1 MRNIGRQ
8 VRRAWEL
15 LYLLTYRELKLR
27 YQDTIFGFLWSLVRP
42 LLQGAVLFV
51 VLSKFIRIDV
61 EDYGLVLLAGLFPW
75 TWFQTSLVT
84 SVGSFASN
92 GALIKKVYFPRFV
105 LPLATVLNNGVQ
117 YALSIPV
124 LLLLLVTQ
132 GYTPSWTWILGIP
145 YLLAIQ
151 ALLIMGIVLFIASL
165 DVFFRDLEHLTDV
178 FVGLIWFYLTPVI
191 YPLEIVP
198 DKYHDWVLVNP
209 MASLIE
215 GWRDLFL
222 RNQLPGLELWPALV
236 FAALAAALG
245 SFSFRK
251 LEGGFADAL

>member
-1 MRNIGRQ
+1 M
-8 VRRAWEL
+8 
-15 LYLLTYRELKLR
+15 LY
-27 YQDTIFGFLWSLVRP
+27 
-42 LLQGAVLFV
+42 V
-51 VLSKFIRIDV
+51 VLSKFIRLDV
-61 EDYGLVLLAGLFPW
+61 KDYHLVLLAGLFPW

-84 SVGSFASN
+84 AVGSFAAN

-117 YALSIPV
+117 YAFSIPV
-124 LLLLLVTQ
+124 LLLLLLFE
-132 GYTPSWTWILGIP
+132 GYTPSWTWLVGIP
-145 YLLAIQ
+145 YLLAVQ

-165 DVFFRDLEHLTDV
+165 DVYFRDLEHLTDV

-198 DKYHDWVLVNP
+198 DRYHNWVLVNP

-222 RNQLPGLELWPALV
+222 RNQIPGLEMWPAVL
-236 FAALAAALG
+236 FAVVIAALG

>member
-1 MRNIGRQ
+1 M
-8 VRRAWEL
+8 
-15 LYLLTYRELKLR
+15 
-27 YQDTIFGFLWSLVRP
+27 
-42 LLQGAVLFV
+42 FV
-51 VLSKFIRIDV
+51 VLREFIRIDV
-61 EDYGLVLLAGLFPW
+61 QDYHLVLLAGLFPW

-84 SVGSFASN
+84 SVGSFAGN

-117 YALSIPV
+117 YGLSIPV
-124 LLLLLVTQ
+124 LLILLLIE
-132 GYTPSWTWILGIP
+132 GYTPSWTWLIGIP
-145 YLLAIQ
+145 YLLAVQ

-165 DVFFRDLEHLTDV
+165 DVYFRDLEHLTDV

-191 YPLEIVP
+191 YPLAIVP
-198 DKYHDWVLVNP
+198 DRYHNWVLANP

-222 RNQLPGLELWPALV
+222 RNQIPGAELWPALV
-236 FAALAAALG
+236 FAAGIAALG

>member
-1 MRNIGRQ
+1 M
-8 VRRAWEL
+8 
-15 LYLLTYRELKLR
+15 
-27 YQDTIFGFLWSLVRP
+27 
-42 LLQGAVLFV
+42 FV
-51 VLSKFIRIDV
+51 VLREFIRIDV
-61 EDYGLVLLAGLFPW
+61 QDYHLVLLAGLFPW

-84 SVGSFASN
+84 SVGSFAGN

-117 YALSIPV
+117 YGLSIPV
-124 LLLLLVTQ
+124 LLILLLIE
-132 GYTPSWTWILGIP
+132 GYTPSWTWLIGIP
-145 YLLAIQ
+145 YLLAVQ

-165 DVFFRDLEHLTDV
+165 DVYFRDLEHLTDV

-191 YPLEIVP
+191 YPLAIVP
-198 DKYHDWVLVNP
+198 DRYHNWVLANP

-222 RNQLPGLELWPALV
+222 RNQIPGAELWPALV
-236 FAALAAALG
+236 FAAGIAALG
-245 SFSFRK
+245 TFSFRK